1 MTGHKNHPQG
11 GDYGGGNFGKFHGI
25 QPEHNLE
32 ANWEVDL
39 IKKLEDYLLKICS
52 GEITGSQDDDGHS
65 SVNFAEAALL
75 LQGSVQVYSRK
86 VEYLYNLVLHALE
99 FLSQKRQQD
108 QPGGASDQAEQSASH
123 AAFDE
128 DNDKFWDLDDIPVE
142 AKIGLDSSSNK
153 DALVNHFVK
162 PPANLVVLEGDC
174 LDTSGDGSELESYLL
189 AINDLYQD
197 FILLDPY
204 DSVAVDDYLKGND
217 AGKGE
222 HGTNKGSSRRK
233 TFQSP
238 TWRSGGIADTSSHG
252 KNEDTDIN
260 QTPKVDC
267 DFGNDRNVGPDPSVA
282 DDFGNVGHEYDMD
295 DRYSEPGNL
304 DDSDDADNDPW
315 KPLNP
320 HEPGNLKERPFRK
333 VKASR
338 KNVINSLKSNPITT
352 LFPLARLHGTISP
365 ELTEMWERRQ
375 KAIEKQRESKSPP
388 LYEKLRQSLI
398 GKGTG
403 ASNAFPTFEEDNED
417 NGYDDENVDFG
428 GPNFDVP
435 DNMPM
440 DEELPFTNEKHGDG
454 DAEFGKNEMFDNRD
468 PCSQAS
474 LEDLCRA
481 HLDAL
486 LASIAENEK
495 QTELAARVS
504 SWKQKIEHNLEEQDS
519 HPPFDIHE
527 YGERILDK
535 LSLEADKDAMPFSD
549 LVKGQEKHDVAR
561 SFSALLQLVN
571 NGDVG
576 LDRCGLPGESVC
588 YTAVNPF
595 HVQLLKRDK
604 RKVETQFRMP
614 AKRVKSPL
622 SRKRTKGGKNIPSP
636 EKRPSA
642 NSDSDYGSA
651 KLSSQQN
658 CKASVKLGKLGSA
671 RCTPE
676 SKRRRSSRLVE
687 PVDLQSALR
696 HET

>member
-1 MTGHKNHPQG
+1 MTGHQKQPQNG
-11 GDYGGGNFGKFHGI
+11 ESGGGEFGKFHGV
-25 QPEHNLE
+25 QPERDLE

-39 IKKLEDYLLKICS
+39 AKKLEEYLLKICS
-52 GEITGSQDDDGHS
+52 GEITGSQDDEGHS

-108 QPGGASDQAEQSASH
+108 QPNGESIQAEESASR
-123 AAFDE
+123 ASPDE
-128 DNDKFWDLDDIPVE
+128 DHDKFWDLDDIPVE
-142 AKIGLDSSSNK
+142 AKISLDSSTNK
-153 DALVNHFVK
+153 DTLVNHFVK

-189 AINDLYQD
+189 ATNDLYQD

-204 DSVAVDDYLKGND
+204 DAAAVDDYLNGDD

-222 HGTNKGSSRRK
+222 YGTNKGSSRRK
-233 TFQSP
+233 SFQSP
-238 TWRSGGIADTSSHG
+238 TWRSGGTAHKSSHR
-252 KNEDTDIN
+252 KNKDTNAN
-260 QTPKVDC
+260 QSPRVDC
-267 DFGNDRNVGPDPSVA
+267 DFGVNDCNMGAVPSA
-282 DDFGNVGHEYDMD
+282 TDDFGNVDHGCDMD
-295 DRYSEPGNL
+295 DRYSNPRDL
-304 DDSDDADNDPW
+304 DDSDDDDDDNDPW

-320 HEPGNLKERPFRK
+320 HEPGNLKVRPFRK

-338 KNVINSLKSNPITT
+338 KNGVNSTKSIPITT

-375 KAIEKQRESKSPP
+375 SAIEKQRESKSPP
-388 LYEKLRQSLI
+388 LYEKH
-398 GKGTG
+398 
-403 ASNAFPTFEEDNED
+403 
-417 NGYDDENVDFG
+417 EN
-428 GPNFDVP
+428 
-435 DNMPM
+435 
-440 DEELPFTNEKHGDG
+440 G
-454 DAEFGKNEMFDNRD
+454 DAELGKNEMFDNGD

-474 LEDLCRA
+474 LEDLCRS

-504 SWKQKIEHNLEEQDS
+504 SWKQKIEHNLDEQDS

-535 LSLEADKDAMPFSD
+535 LSLEADKDVMPFGD

-576 LDRCGLPGESVC
+576 LERSGLLGESVC
-588 YTAVNPF
+588 YTAENPF
-595 HVQLLKRDK
+595 HVQLLKQDK
-604 RKVETQFRMP
+604 KSVETQLGMP
-614 AKRVKSPL
+614 KKRGKSP
-622 SRKRTKGGKNIPSP
+622 SRKKPTKADRNISSP
-636 EKRPSA
+636 EKCQSINA
-642 NSDSDYGSA
+642 DSDYGST
-651 KLSSQQN
+651 KLSSQKN
-658 CKASVKLGKLGSA
+658 CKASVKLGKFSGV

-676 SKRRRSSRLVE
+676 GKRRRRSRLVE
-687 PVDLQSALR
+687 PVDLHSAL
-696 HET
+696 